1 MQYDVF
7 ISYSRKDMAV
17 ANRLCQALERAG
29 ISYWIDRNIHG
40 SANFL
45 AEITRYIR
53 DCKVVVFVASSH
65 SAASAWTQ
73 REILFSLKRNKHII
87 PYRIGDFRFEDNDE
101 LDFVFTNVQWIES
114 EQAVIKALYELGCD
128 NNNRKEKEAEWNRLK
143 SELVALKEKEQ
154 EARATLEKAEAD
166 CKAKE
171 QEIAKIEAELNGSTT
186 TMTGVS
192 KPTPVSAPI
201 PTPPKKYLVGD
212 YYEKNGVRGI
222 VFEVSDDGLHG
233 KVVSIDKSLS
243 QWCTSV
249 QYDKGIIVG
258 TSYTAD
264 GKLNTDSLMRRN
276 DKGQYQAFVW
286 CRDKGTAWY
295 LPSKEELIAI
305 SRNKDKINAT
315 LISHRHTALDGCY
328 WSSTEFNNKCAWYVD
343 MNDGFTRS
351 YFKNLS
357 NHVRAVAVF

>member
-7 ISYSRKDMAV
+7 ISYSRQDMV
-17 ANRLCQALERAG
+17 IANQLCQALDRAG

-101 LDFVFTNVQWIES
+101 LDFVFTNMQWIES
-114 EQAVIKALYELGCD
+114 EQAVITALHELGCD
-128 NNNRKEKEAEWNRLK
+128 NHNRKEKEAELTRLK
-143 SELVALKEKEQ
+143 SELIELKKKEQ
-154 EARATLEKAEAD
+154 EARAALKRAESDCELKEK
-166 CKAKE
+166 
-171 QEIAKIEAELNGSTT
+171 EIAKIEAELNGSAT
-186 TMTGVS
+186 TMISVP
-192 KPTPVSAPI
+192 KPTSM
-201 PTPPKKYLVGD
+201 PTPASPMKYKVGD
-212 YYEKNGVRGI
+212 YYEKDGIRGV
-222 VFEVSDDGLHG
+222 VFEVSEDGLHG
-233 KVVSIDKSLS
+233 KVVSVDTSLTM
-243 QWCTSV
+243 WCTSE
-249 QYDKGIIVG
+249 QYSKGIVVG
-258 TSYTAD
+258 ASAAVD
-264 GKLNTDSLMRRN
+264 GKYNTDRVMQRTDNSR
-276 DKGQYQAFVW
+276 YQAFVW
-286 CRDKGTAWY
+286 CRSKAVAWY
-295 LPSKEELIAI
+295 LPSKEELVII

-315 LISHRHTALDGCY
+315 LVAHRHAVIDGCY
-328 WSSTEFNNKCAWYVD
+328 WSSTEFNNNCSWYVD

-357 NHVRAVAVF
+357 NHVRAVAIF